1 MNIVVSKLY
10 FSLNVWDV
18 YTNWSVILFSSF
30 SSYGEGLFLT
40 IQTSLIAFLILFFG
54 NKVVGALLFIISYIG
69 TMGYLLSGLCP
80 ISILGAL
87 QSINIPIVIL
97 SKVSVMKDGN
107 QIFRQFF
114 LLNDIKS
121 KWTLFDY
128 L

>member
-69 TMGYLLSGLCP
+69 IMGYLLSGLCP